1 MRKFSRD
8 EPKKQ
13 NLNGD
18 ILFQN
23 VTMYFL
29 NSCTFKF
36 ATKKPKPKVTIDK
49 RSKKIIIFHPNRR
62 KKLSNRFSKN
72 CVKHVRIQWKPEEK
86 RWRTF
91 KSLELRCIS
100 RHTSS
105 IPFSIPSIRGRLSVK
120 EDKSGSSEV
129 HPFHFPPETIRQLF

>member
-36 ATKKPKPKVTIDK
+36 GTKKPKLKVTIDK
-49 RSKKIIIFHPNRR
+49 RSKR
-62 KKLSNRFSKN
+62 
-72 CVKHVRIQWKPEEK
+72 
-86 RWRTF
+86 
-91 KSLELRCIS
+91 
-100 RHTSS
+100 
-105 IPFSIPSIRGRLSVK
+105 
-120 EDKSGSSEV
+120 
-129 HPFHFPPETIRQLF
+129 